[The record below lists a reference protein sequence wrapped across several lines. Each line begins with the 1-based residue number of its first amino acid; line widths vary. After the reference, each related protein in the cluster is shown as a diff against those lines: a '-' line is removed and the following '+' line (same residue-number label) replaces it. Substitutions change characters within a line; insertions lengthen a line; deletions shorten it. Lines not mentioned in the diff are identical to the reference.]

1 MLFLYLPVL
10 VLWLERHQGAIFAS
24 RQDVLWGRTVNLLE
38 LIASFLTLTAI
49 CSYTQR
55 ENVFPCHM

>member
-24 RQDVLWGRTVNLLE
+24 RQNVLWGCTVNLLE

-55 ENVFPCHM
+55 ESMFPSHI